1 MYESFS
7 KLNQKSLAVVNEKF
21 KQVGIPE
28 IQAKSIILKVTL
40 LEVTFFTI
48 LQSAY
53 LGMNP
58 IIVNFQNIRYFKID
72 TFG

>member
-7 KLNQKSLAVVNEKF
+7 KLNLKSLVVVNDKF

-40 LEVTFFTI
+40 SEVTFFTI
-48 LQSAY
+48 LQSAC
-53 LGMNP
+53 LE
-58 IIVNFQNIRYFKID
+58 
-72 TFG
+72 